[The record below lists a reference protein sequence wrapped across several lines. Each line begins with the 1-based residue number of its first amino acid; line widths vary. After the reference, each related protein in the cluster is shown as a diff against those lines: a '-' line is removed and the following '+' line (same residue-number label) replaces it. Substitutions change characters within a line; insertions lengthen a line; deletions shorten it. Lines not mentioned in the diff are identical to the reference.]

1 MPNVGRRQFLSA
13 GVVVIGGGLLGPAA
27 RASAAT
33 SAPGAQSAVDEQE
46 IADGWTFAAADVAGL
61 TGPILSSAAKV
72 SGLQPAVVPGTPLT
86 SMIANGV
93 YPDPLYRHI
102 VTDTVPDTLKDTDYW
117 YRTGFHVPKLV
128 DGQRFWL
135 HFDGVNYLADIWL
148 NGSQV
153 GSMEGAFVRGVFD
166 VTDAVAHAP
175 GTAHLAV
182 LVHKLD
188 FSEGPSLP
196 SYVSGVTRGGRNGGP
211 KTGATLENGPTFFC
225 TAGWDWLPTIPDRD
239 LGIWQPVRWSTTG
252 PIRLTDVHV
261 DPTLSDD
268 LSSADVALG
277 LTFDSAAAT
286 EQAVTV
292 SGDIGGI
299 SFRHSITVPAG
310 SSSVT
315 LTPADVPQLRMNR
328 PRLWWPNGYGAP
340 HLYQLTVRVET
351 GRMVSDENS
360 VRFGVRR
367 IEYSVPRTDPSG
379 ASIDALALTVNGQ
392 PILAMGGD
400 WGLDEALKRI
410 PRERLFEQVRL
421 HRDANLNLIRNW
433 NGQSSTQDLYDA
445 CDEFGILLWQEFF
458 KSTEGPAPAND
469 PRDIANM
476 RDCVIR
482 FRNHPS
488 LLLYCGGNEGPPPQ
502 VLIDALDSMVAEL
515 DPKRLSLT
523 SSAGDTGQNAVNGYT
538 SGGPYQWVTPATHF
552 GINDGTQWPPFH
564 NEVGSYSIP
573 TLEFIEKMIPPASW
587 ETPDDSWADRDVNG
601 NGGNGGGAGYIALTG
616 QRYGVPRNLPDFA
629 RKSQLMNY
637 ECIRAIYES
646 RVARMIGVD
655 PGRPWPPTGVF
666 MWMTNP
672 AQPSFVW
679 NMYSHDLEAHSSFYA
694 VQRACRRIN
703 VVVDAKTYDVVVA
716 NHTRAPLDGA
726 VRVTAYGL
734 DGEQFV
740 TSSLPVAAAASNHTV
755 VGNIATPLGASP
767 SGIVFVRVSIADSRG
782 HELVDNFYWL
792 EKPGTS
798 DGFAALSSMTPARIS
813 VVAGVEHQP
822 GGDVELTAQV
832 TNTGSTVALMVHLQV
847 YDTSTGERI
856 LPATFSENYLN
867 LVPGESSQ
875 ATVRLAKAASPGAG
889 AIGVRVDGWAID
901 QSASRLSG
909 HAVTVSFNERALDT
923 NPPTI
928 TFNPGPTGPLHTLFN
943 NIGISSDSAPGAANF
958 DGSSDSYSEEGL
970 TAAGAAPGATVTV
983 AGIRYAMPSA
993 AVGSADNLRVA
1004 PNTTITDA
1012 IPAGATQISFLGA
1025 ASGSDGSV
1033 PLAITYADGST
1044 QTATLGFGDWTL
1056 AAGAESPRFG
1066 NVIAATTPHRNTPG
1080 GPQAVKTFLFATA
1093 PIPLSPGKA
1102 ITSVSFPGPVSGGQV
1117 HLFAI
1122 GTDQGPAS

>member
-1 MPNVGRRQFLSA
+1 MPNLDRRQFLST
-13 GVVVIGGGLLGPAA
+13 GVVVIGGGLLGAAA
-27 RASAAT
+27 RPRAAKA
-33 SAPGAQSAVDEQE
+33 APGAQGVVGEQE
-46 IADGWTFAAADVAGL
+46 IADGWTFAAADADGL

-86 SMIANGV
+86 SMIANGMF
-93 YPDPLYRHI
+93 PDPLYRHI
-102 VTDTVPDTLKDTDYW
+102 VTDTVPDTLKDTNYW
-117 YRTGFHVPKLV
+117 YRTRFHVPQLV

-153 GSMEGAFVRGVFD
+153 GSMEGAFIRGVFD
-166 VTDAVAHAP
+166 VTDVVARAN
-175 GTAHLAV
+175 GMAHLAV

-196 SYVSGVTRGGRNGGP
+196 SFASGVTRGRRNGGP
-211 KTGATLENGPTFFC
+211 TGITLENGPTFFC

-268 LSSADVALG
+268 LSTADVALG
-277 LTFDSAAAT
+277 LTFDSAASAD
-286 EQAVTV
+286 QAVTV
-292 SGDIGGI
+292 TGDIGGT
-299 SFRHSITVPAG
+299 SFQHPITVPAG

-315 LTPADVPQLRMNR
+315 LTPTDVPQLRLNK
-328 PRLWWPNGYGAP
+328 PHLWWPNGYGTP
-340 HLYQLTVRVET
+340 HLYQLTVQVET
-351 GRMVSDENS
+351 GQMVSDERS

-379 ASIDALALTVNGQ
+379 TLIDSLALTVNGQ
-392 PILAMGGD
+392 PILAMGGN

-410 PRERLFEQVRL
+410 PRERLFEQVRM

-445 CDEFGILLWQEFF
+445 CDEFGILVWQEFF
-458 KSTEGPAPAND
+458 KSTEGPPPAND
-469 PRDIANM
+469 PRDIANI
-476 RDCVIR
+476 RDCIIR

-488 LLLYCGGNEGPPPQ
+488 LLLYSGGNEGPPPQ

-552 GINDGTQWPPFH
+552 GINDGTHWPPFH

-573 TLEFIEKMIPPASW
+573 TLEFIEKMIPPESW
-587 ETPDDSWADRDVNG
+587 ETPNDFWADRDVNG

-616 QRYGVPRNLPDFA
+616 QRYGVPKNLPDFA
-629 RKSQLMNY
+629 RKSQMMNY
-637 ECIRAIYES
+637 ECIRSIYES

-703 VVVDAKTYDVVVA
+703 VVVDAGTYDVMVA

-726 VRVTAYGL
+726 VQITAYDL
-734 DGEQFV
+734 QGEQFV
-740 TSSLPVAAAASNHTV
+740 NSSLPVSAAASNHTV
-755 VGNIATPLGASP
+755 VGNIASQLGASP
-767 SGIVFVRVSIADSRG
+767 SDTVFVRVSIADSGG
-782 HELVDNFYWL
+782 HELVRNFYWL

-798 DGFAALSSMTPARIS
+798 DGFAALSSMTPAQIS
-813 VVAGVEHQP
+813 VAADVEHPP
-822 GGDVELTAQV
+822 GGEIELTAQV
-832 TNTGSTVALMVHLQV
+832 TNIGSTVALMVHLQV
-847 YDTSTGERI
+847 YDTSTGKRI

-875 ATVRLAKAASPGAG
+875 THVRLTKAASQGAG
-889 AIGVRVDGWAID
+889 AIGIRVDGWAID

-909 HAVTVSFNERALDT
+909 HAVKVSFNERALDT
-923 NPPTI
+923 NPPNI
-928 TFNPGPTGPLHTLFN
+928 TFNPGLTGPLNTLFN
-943 NIGISSDSAPGAANF
+943 NIGISSDSNPGGANF
-958 DGSSDSYSEEGL
+958 DNSSDSYSEEGL

-983 AGIRYAMPSA
+983 AGIQYAMPSV

-1004 PNTTITDA
+1004 PNITITDA
-1012 IPAGATQISFLGA
+1012 IPAGATQLSFLGA

-1044 QTATLGFGDWTL
+1044 QTATLGFSDWTL

-1066 NVIAATTPHRNTPG
+1066 NVIAVTTPHRNTPG
-1080 GPQAVKTFLFATA
+1080 GPQTVNTFLFATA
-1093 PIPLSPGKA
+1093 PIQLSPGKA

-1117 HLFAI
+1117 HVFAI
-1122 GTDQGPAS
+1122 GTDQGSAS